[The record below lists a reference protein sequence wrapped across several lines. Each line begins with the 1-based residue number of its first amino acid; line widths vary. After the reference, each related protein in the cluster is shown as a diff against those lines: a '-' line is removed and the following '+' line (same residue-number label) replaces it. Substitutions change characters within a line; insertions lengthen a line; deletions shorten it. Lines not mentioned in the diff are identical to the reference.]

1 MNRTDRL
8 LAILI
13 ELQRRQTVTKSLAE
27 KFETSIR
34 TIYRDMDAL
43 SECGVP
49 LFAMPGHGYSLMD
62 GYFLPPFS
70 LRLKRLLLFY

>member
-13 ELQRRQTVTKSLAE
+13 ELQRRQTVTAQSLAE

-43 SECGVP
+43 SESGVP
-49 LFAMPGHGYSLMD
+49 LFAMPATVIH
-62 GYFLPPFS
+62 
-70 LRLKRLLLFY
+70 

>member
-13 ELQRRQTVTKSLAE
+13 ELQRRQTVTAQSLAE

-49 LFAMPGHGYSLMD
+49 LFRHARPRLFINGWL
-62 GYFLPPFS
+62 FLAPHS
-70 LRLKRLLLFY
+70 AYA

>member
-13 ELQRRQTVTKSLAE
+13 ELQRRQTVTAKSLAE

-49 LFAMPGHGYSLMD
+49 H
-62 GYFLPPFS
+62 FS
-70 LRLKRLLLFY
+70 LCPATVIH